1 MHFYF
6 HWLLT
11 RIAQSFLSSLS
22 SSHCVAENRE
32 AADKLYEELCETY
45 EEHLAVHTAMLAQ
58 LEGEG
63 AREWPGNE
71 KPLPVAV
78 LQRLKDISDKV
89 ISSVDATE
97 LLAFL
102 GTKSDQRPDA
112 TKIKQLV
119 YFIKAIFQNS
129 FMFVVNSLY
138 G

>member
-1 MHFYF
+1 M
-6 HWLLT
+6 L
-11 RIAQSFLSSLS
+11 SFLSSTYY
-22 SSHCVAENRE
+22 VAENRE
-32 AADKLYEELCETY
+32 AADKLYEELCERY

-63 AREWPGNE
+63 AREWPGSE
-71 KPLPVAV
+71 KPLPVAI
-78 LQRLKDISDKV
+78 LQRLKDIANKV

-119 YFIKAIFQNS
+119 HFI
-129 FMFVVNSLY
+129 
-138 G
+138 

>member
-1 MHFYF
+1 M
-6 HWLLT
+6 
-11 RIAQSFLSSLS
+11 LSSLS
-22 SSHCVAENRE
+22 SSHCVSENRE
-32 AADKLYEELCETY
+32 AADKLYEELRERCED
-45 EEHLAVHTAMLAQ
+45 HLAVHTAMLAQ
-58 LEGEG
+58 LESEG
-63 AREWPGNE
+63 AREWPGSE
-71 KPLPVAV
+71 KPLPVAT

-119 YFIKAIFQNS
+119 YLIYVMLQNS
-129 FMFVVNSLY
+129 FMFVVNILY

>member
-1 MHFYF
+1 MY
-6 HWLLT
+6 
-11 RIAQSFLSSLS
+11 
-22 SSHCVAENRE
+22 
-32 AADKLYEELCETY
+32 DELCETY

-58 LEGEG
+58 LEGES

-119 YFIKAIFQNS
+119 YFIKVIFQNS
-129 FMFVVNSLY
+129 FMLVVNSLY